1 MKRILFA
8 LVMIV
13 MAVGVNAQTT
23 WNLRAGAG
31 SSYDSDGYGCFTPC
45 LSLQTNIPLSAASK
59 YTVSPTLTVAAPDMD
74 IDIIL
79 PVYFGYKTIL
89 GNQALFVP
97 KIGPCVGY
105 STTNGSF
112 VAGPAAELAV
122 EIKHFV
128 IGVNGYY
135 SLTSDSYDYG
145 YGYDAEFNHYGAFF
159 TLGYKF

>member
-1 MKRILFA
+1 MKRILLA
-8 LVMIV
+8 LVMAV
-13 MAVGVNAQTT
+13 MTVGVNAQIT
-23 WNLRAGAG
+23 WNVRAGAG
-31 SSYDSDGYGCFTPC
+31 ESCDSEGFGCFTPC

-59 YTVSPTLTVAAPDMD
+59 FAVSPTLTVATPDMD
-74 IDIIL
+74 VVNIIL

-89 GNQALFVP
+89 ANQTLFVP

-105 STTNGSF
+105 LTDNGSF

-135 SLTSDSYDYG
+135 SLTSTTDDGDKY
-145 YGYDAEFNHYGAFF
+145 EFNHYGTFL

>member
-1 MKRILFA
+1 MKRILLA
-8 LVMIV
+8 LVMAV
-13 MAVGVNAQTT
+13 MTVGVNAQTT
-23 WNLRAGAG
+23 WNVRAGAG
-31 SSYDSDGYGCFTPC
+31 LSNNHRGHDYLTPC

-59 YTVSPTLTVAAPDMD
+59 YTVSPTLTVATPDMD
-74 IDIIL
+74 VDIIL

-105 STTNGSF
+105 STSNGSF

-135 SLTSDSYDYG
+135 SLTSDSYTDY
-145 YGYDAEFNHYGAFF
+145 DSEFNHYGAFF

>member
-1 MKRILFA
+1 MKRILLA
-8 LVMIV
+8 LVMAV
-13 MAVGVNAQTT
+13 MTVGVNAQTT
-23 WNLRAGAG
+23 WNVRAGAG
-31 SSYDSDGYGCFTPC
+31 LSCDYNGDDAFAPS

-59 YTVSPTLTVAAPDMD
+59 YTVSPTLTVATPDMD
-74 IDIIL
+74 NVDIIL

-89 GNQALFVP
+89 GSQTLFVP

-105 STTNGSF
+105 STANGSF
-112 VAGPAAELAV
+112 VAGPAVELAV

-135 SLTSDSYDYG
+135 SLTKEYLDYYYYD
-145 YGYDAEFNHYGAFF
+145 EFNHYGAFL

>member
-1 MKRILFA
+1 MKRILLA
-8 LVMIV
+8 LVMAV
-13 MAVGVNAQTT
+13 MTVGVNAQIT
-23 WNLRAGAG
+23 WNVRAGAG
-31 SSYDSDGYGCFTPC
+31 ESCDSEGFSCFTPC

-59 YTVSPTLTVAAPDMD
+59 FAVSPTLTVATPDMD
-74 IDIIL
+74 VVNIIL

-89 GNQALFVP
+89 ANQTLFVP

-105 STTNGSF
+105 LTDNGSF

-135 SLTSDSYDYG
+135 SLTSTTDDGDNY
-145 YGYDAEFNHYGAFF
+145 EFNHYGAFF

>member
-1 MKRILFA
+1 MKRMLLV

-23 WNLRAGAG
+23 WNVRAGAG
-31 SSYDSDGYGCFTPC
+31 ISVNHRGACVLTPS

-74 IDIIL
+74 VDIIL
-79 PVYFGYKTIL
+79 PIYFGYKIL
-89 GNQALFVP
+89 LDSQTFLVP
-97 KIGPCVGY
+97 KIGPCVGCA
-105 STTNGSF
+105 TTNGSF
-112 VAGPAAELAV
+112 VAGPAAELTV
-122 EIKHFV
+122 EVKHFV

-135 SLTSDSYDYG
+135 SLANDIDEG
-145 YGYDAEFNHYGAFF
+145 DWDFRHYGAFL